1 MLDTLI
7 GFVPVI
13 LLLLFKWHLEDVWF
27 KKKWSSYEEEQQEE
41 DYGYIDRE

>member
-7 GFVPVI
+7 GIIPAI

-27 KKKWSSYEEEQQEE
+27 KKKWSSYEDEEEQQEE
-41 DYGYIDRE
+41 DYGYIE